1 VTTLFDGVTPSARM
15 LPRNI
20 SFNMLVANY
29 GGSNGA
35 VDNDDGS
42 LFFENNH
49 NFAVYGHQKFKV
61 GAISSYGNILA
72 YVTDFAGSWN
82 GPGDDGY
89 APNSM
94 HDNAVIFSPAGSGQY
109 HDCSWA
115 RLARGNALYGAAH
128 VSGAGC
134 KAAMTLEQWQAL
146 APADNDVGSTANA
159 TLPAAAEIIAWAR
172 ALLGW

>member
-1 VTTLFDGVTPSARM
+1 
-15 LPRNI
+15 
-20 SFNMLVANY
+20 
-29 GGSNGA
+29 
-35 VDNDDGS
+35 
-42 LFFENNH
+42 
-49 NFAVYGHQKFKV
+49 
-61 GAISSYGNILA
+61 
-72 YVTDFAGSWN
+72 
-82 GPGDDGY
+82 
-89 APNSM
+89 M

-159 TLPAAAEIIAWAR
+159 TMPAAAEIIAWAR